1 MAPAQSLDIPQTPN
15 SYTHKKFKGNRYAH
29 KKFGT
34 RTPSPPAPTHHH
46 HLEHITQGE
55 LIVKDIKDLMVKE
68 DITTNT
74 TTPNNK
80 NNKRSSGDIF
90 RPYALDDDNTA
101 RRKRKLEELH
111 RDAELEEEEEPQ
123 LNITK
128 RFAPSPVMENVMSPQ
143 PLAIPHFNPALIPFI
158 PPPNY
163 RLQQYQFNAQTFAL
177 VLQKQQAALCMGQIL
192 KRQNNI
198 NLYNIMGN

>member
-46 HLEHITQGE
+46 LQHITQGE

-68 DITTNT
+68 DITT

-111 RDAELEEEEEPQ
+111 RDAELEEEEEEPQ